1 MAVRPVRHKFTVEEY
16 HRMAEA
22 GILSE
27 DDRVELIEGEIVQ
40 MAPIGSRHA
49 GTVDFLA
56 DLFFRHV
63 GKTLL
68 VRVQSPVQL
77 SEDTEPQPDLV
88 LLKRREDFYRNR
100 HPGPED
106 ILLLVEVA
114 ETSAKDDREMKVPL
128 YARHG
133 VSEVWLVD
141 LGAEVVEV
149 YREPSPEGYR
159 QVWRAGRGEVL
170 VPQQVPDLRVP
181 VEAIWGLQTEA

>member
-1 MAVRPVRHKFTVEEY
+1 MTVHLTRHKFTVEEY

-27 DDRVELIEGEIVQ
+27 DDRVELIEGEIVE

-106 ILLLVEVA
+106 VLLLVEVA
-114 ETSAKDDREMKVPL
+114 ETTAGEDRAVKVPL
-128 YARHG
+128 YGRHG
-133 VSEVWLVD
+133 VPEVWLVD
-141 LGAEVVEV
+141 LSAEVVEV
-149 YREPSPEGYR
+149 YREPSSAGYR
-159 QVWRAGRGEVL
+159 QVRRAGRGEVL
-170 VPQQVPDLRVP
+170 TPLRVPAVTVP
-181 VEAIWGLQTEA
+181 VEAILGPEA

>member
-27 DDRVELIEGEIVQ
+27 DDRVELIEGEIVE

-49 GTVDFLA
+49 ACVNRLNR
-56 DLFFRHV
+56 FFSSLEKKV
-63 GKTLL
+63 IVSVQNP
-68 VRVQSPVQL
+68 VRL
-77 SEDTEPQPDLV
+77 GEDSEPQPDVALLKPRADFYASGYPGAEDV
-88 LLKRREDFYRNR
+88 LLV
-100 HPGPED
+100 
-106 ILLLVEVA
+106 VEVA

-181 VEAIWGLQTEA
+181 VEAILGPEA